1 MPAYDRPSVRTVLVV
16 CPQERDRQLIDA
28 AGLDRA
34 YRVRYVG
41 EDLDKL
47 ERFDAQALLEACLEG
62 PADAVVGTKDRS
74 ALLAAVAA
82 ERRGLPGPRA
92 TSLVALQCKPSARE
106 IEREVVPD
114 ATPAFFVVDGR
125 PPPFPP
131 PYFVKPAVGRL

>member
-62 PADAVVGTKDRS
+62 PAAAVPAAVLREAGGRTP
-74 ALLAAVAA
+74 LAARAA
-82 ERRGLPGPRA
+82 RRRSLAAPAGGGRLRRGLRRSRGA
-92 TSLVALQCKPSARE
+92 C
-106 IEREVVPD
+106 
-114 ATPAFFVVDGR
+114 
-125 PPPFPP
+125 
-131 PYFVKPAVGRL
+131 